1 MTETKTKDGDPPENG
16 KSSATLA
23 TSVYDRLRH
32 DVLTGLLRPGEKLR
46 TDFLRD
52 RYQIGNSPVREALN
66 RLSADGLVEREDQRG
81 FRVASVSK
89 DDLFELVKTRC
100 WMEEVAIR
108 ESISNANTEWEE
120 GLVIAF
126 HRLSRF
132 PRSSNDGS
140 YSSDPE
146 WEHLHRAFHIALISG
161 CRSQRLVTFCEE
173 LFDKAERYRRLAASG
188 VPERNERDE
197 HQAIMDA
204 ALNGDT
210 DEVAKL
216 LREHYGRTVQVILAS
231 GIEFLASESDTN
243 PDFSIS
249 PAPASVKKKGAP

>member
-1 MTETKTKDGDPPENG
+1 MAEAKTKDSDPQEKG

-100 WMEEVAIR
+100 WVEEVAIR
-108 ESISNANTEWEE
+108 ESITNASTEWEE

-132 PRSSNDGS
+132 PRSSSDGS

-146 WEHLHRAFHIALISG
+146 WEHLHRAFHVALISG
-161 CRSQRLVTFCEE
+161 CGSKRLVAFCEE

-216 LREHYGRTVQVILAS
+216 LREHYGRTVKVILAS
-231 GIEFLASESDTN
+231 GIEFLASENDTEAD
-243 PDFSIS
+243 PESGDG
-249 PAPASVKKKGAP
+249 ASAAQKKGKS